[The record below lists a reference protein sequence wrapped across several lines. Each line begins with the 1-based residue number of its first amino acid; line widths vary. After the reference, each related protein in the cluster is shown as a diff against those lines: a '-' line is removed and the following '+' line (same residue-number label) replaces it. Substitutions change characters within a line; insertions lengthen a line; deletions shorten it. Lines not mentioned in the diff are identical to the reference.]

1 MISNLYCCVIE
12 NHWYMKPNIKISTS
26 EVKKVEMALV
36 PLSPAGGDV
45 LRRRVPQSAISG
57 HMFLKMKTDPAF
69 YGRTRASTTDG
80 TVPIPVVMHSPEPV
94 HTAGHHFPLDTQP
107 GRLPLLHDNFPPKSK
122 VGTGRSFTMFP
133 LITYGTRDA
142 PKNEIPTLKTVTKR
156 STAERK
162 LPELELE
169 LREHQFPKLS
179 QRSTQ
184 EVNTKYVDAYKNR
197 LRRKGFDVKEVYSV
211 NRNRSDRHKTQNFEI
226 NPMESRAFEGIGSW
240 KLGRKSLSE
249 SKEMAPKMKT
259 TDKLNFKN
267 YKAKKR
273 RQNQGLQRKKDKSRV
288 KAADN
293 QPRYDMASGSSFS
306 ENDNGKSGQ
315 LEKEFMEFVEEYSDP
330 QGMKRKTRNYGRKL
344 GNIVTPLRM
353 SQLLEAENPI
363 KMENYY
369 NHYM

>member
-1 MISNLYCCVIE
+1 
-12 NHWYMKPNIKISTS
+12 
-26 EVKKVEMALV
+26 MALV

-57 HMFLKMKTDPAF
+57 HVFLKMKTDPAF
-69 YGRTRASTTDG
+69 YGRTRASTTGG

-94 HTAGHHFPLDTQP
+94 PTAGHHFPLDTQP
-107 GRLPLLHDNFPPKSK
+107 GRLPLLHDSFPPKSK

-133 LITYGTRDA
+133 LITYGTKDA
-142 PKNEIPTLKTVTKR
+142 PENEIPALKTVTKR
-156 STAERK
+156 STAEWK

-169 LREHQFPKLS
+169 LPELPKLS

-184 EVNTKYVDAYKNR
+184 EVSTRYVDAYKNR
-197 LRRKGFDVKEVYSV
+197 LRRKGFDVKEVYGV
-211 NRNRSDRHKTQNFEI
+211 NRNRSDRHKTRNFEI
-226 NPMESRAFEGIGSW
+226 NPKESKALELTGSR
-240 KLGRKSLSE
+240 KLGKKSLSE

-267 YKAKKR
+267 YKAKKI
-273 RQNQGLQRKKDKSRV
+273 RQDQGLQRKKDKSLV

-293 QPRYDMASGSSFS
+293 QPRYDMASRSSFS
-306 ENDNGKSGQ
+306 ENNKGNSGQ
-315 LEKEFMEFVEEYSDP
+315 VEKEFMDFVEEYTDP
-330 QGMKRKTRNYGRKL
+330 QGMKRKTRNFGRKL